1 MYGKLWLCGPRAGP
15 GTSAECRFWLESTL
29 GSLDASV
36 VTSAWRQFK
45 PCAYLFSRTAQAQRV
60 APRPAHRGEAPLC
73 AGLLGAVWFQAV
85 LEERYAQIRKGAMF
99 HIEATKIEVSAV
111 THDVYMAVMQQAR
124 PP

>member
-45 PCAYLFSRTAQAQRV
+45 PCGYPFSPTAKGQSV
-60 APRPAHRGEAPLC
+60 APRLWHRGEAPLC
-73 AGLLGAVWFQAV
+73 HNMLGAVWIQAV
-85 LEERYAQIRKGAMF
+85 LENGYPQIRKGAMS
-99 HIEATKIEVSAV
+99 HIERSV
-111 THDVYMAVMQQAR
+111 THDVYGRYATSRVGK
-124 PP
+124 P